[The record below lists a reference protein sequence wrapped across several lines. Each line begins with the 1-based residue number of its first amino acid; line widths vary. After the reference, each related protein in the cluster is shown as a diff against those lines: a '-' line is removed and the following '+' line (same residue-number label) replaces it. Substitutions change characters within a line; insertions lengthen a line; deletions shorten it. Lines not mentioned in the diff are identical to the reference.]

1 MKNILSNI
9 KKSKYYLD
17 KNECIAIPTE
27 TVYGLAGNAY
37 SEKATSKIFR
47 LKNRSK
53 NNPLIVHYY
62 NLRSLKKDCKINK
75 LFLKLYKRFC
85 PGPITFVLKLNKK
98 SKISKNVTNNKKT
111 LAIRFPKHPLTR
123 KLLKE
128 IKYPLAAPSANISTK
143 ISPVS
148 KSDVKEEFGK
158 KIKFI
163 LDGGRSKIGLES
175 TIISLINKPQIL
187 RLGGIEINKINKALK
202 SKLKFNNKVK
212 KIITPGQNKLHYS
225 PGIPVRLNIASPNMN
240 EAFILIK
247 KRKFSGKNFY
257 YLSKNNNLK
266 EAAKNLY
273 KTLRKIKNKNFKSIA
288 VEKIPNIGFGEAIND
303 RLIRASKKTK

>member
-1 MKNILSNI
+1 M
-9 KKSKYYLD
+9 
-17 KNECIAIPTE
+17 
-27 TVYGLAGNAY
+27 
-37 SEKATSKIFR
+37 
-47 LKNRSK
+47 
-53 NNPLIVHYY
+53 
-62 NLRSLKKDCKINK
+62 
-75 LFLKLYKRFC
+75 
-85 PGPITFVLKLNKK
+85 
-98 SKISKNVTNNKKT
+98 
-111 LAIRFPKHPLTR
+111 
-123 KLLKE
+123 
-128 IKYPLAAPSANISTK
+128 
-143 ISPVS
+143 
-148 KSDVKEEFGK
+148 
-158 KIKFI
+158 
-163 LDGGRSKIGLES
+163 ES

-187 RLGGIEINKINKALK
+187 RLGGTEINIINKALK
-202 SKLKFNNKVK
+202 SKLKFNKKVK
-212 KIITPGQNKLHYS
+212 KIIAPGQNKLHYS

>member
-1 MKNILSNI
+1 ML
-9 KKSKYYLD
+9 
-17 KNECIAIPTE
+17 
-27 TVYGLAGNAY
+27 
-37 SEKATSKIFR
+37 
-47 LKNRSK
+47 
-53 NNPLIVHYY
+53 
-62 NLRSLKKDCKINK
+62 
-75 LFLKLYKRFC
+75 
-85 PGPITFVLKLNKK
+85 PI
-98 SKISKNVTNNKKT
+98 IKKT

-273 KTLRKIKNKNFKSIA
+273 KTLRKIKNLNYKKIN
-288 VEKIPNIGFGEAIND
+288 VVKIPNYSIGVAIND
-303 RLIRASKKTK
+303 RLKRASN